1 MANSKIRRKSY
12 FKKGGITEK
21 PEWSDARYY
30 GRSGDVDNI
39 QSAVVFLIVFAKQRA

>member
-1 MANSKIRRKSY
+1 MVNSKIRRKSY

-30 GRSGDVDNI
+30 GRLEDVEHI
-39 QSAVVFLIVFAKQRA
+39 QSAVVFLIVFAK

>member
-1 MANSKIRRKSY
+1 MVNSKIRRKSY